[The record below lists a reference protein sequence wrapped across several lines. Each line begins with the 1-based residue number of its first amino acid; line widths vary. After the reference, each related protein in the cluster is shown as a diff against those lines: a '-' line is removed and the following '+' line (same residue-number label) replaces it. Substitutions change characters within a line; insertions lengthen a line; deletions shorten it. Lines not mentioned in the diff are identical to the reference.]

1 MNIQMQIILN
11 VFYYSKFIRIKYFFY
26 NDKHCVLKYAKRPDY
41 FLTEYYHL
49 LVGGWN
55 FQLHY

>member
-26 NDKHCVLKYAKRPDY
+26 NDKHCVLKYAKRPEY
-41 FLTEYYHL
+41 FLTK
-49 LVGGWN
+49 
-55 FQLHY
+55 